1 MDVGSKIK
9 KVLAVWFLCVS
20 LILSTAVL
28 GHAYSSILSFGDSLT
43 DNGPA
48 DGFGIQHFTNGQVWV
63 EDMASHYSAPLLD
76 MAYGGATTGVNDP
89 AAGSPILG
97 LQWQVSKYLIN
108 ISPVVPNNTLIT
120 VWAGANDF
128 IKAFDVPGET
138 IGAPNVAAANVVLA
152 IQALDNAG
160 GQNFLIPNLPDIGK
174 TPAFLPTPY
183 AATATLWSQQFN
195 ADLAADMLTL
205 ESNPLYSAD
214 HFYTLDVYTLINQLI
229 NNPSMYASLGYNFT
243 NVTNSGNNNPPAGY
257 LFWDGIHPSAEGHAL
272 LAYLAEN
279 DLQSV
284 PEPATMLLLGLGLV
298 GLAGVRRKFKE

>member
-1 MDVGSKIK
+1 M
-9 KVLAVWFLCVS
+9 KVPHPVTRHFKFFCTFEVS
-20 LILSTAVL
+20 
-28 GHAYSSILSFGDSLT
+28 
-43 DNGPA
+43 
-48 DGFGIQHFTNGQVWV
+48 
-63 EDMASHYSAPLLD
+63 
-76 MAYGGATTGVNDP
+76 
-89 AAGSPILG
+89 
-97 LQWQVSKYLIN
+97 
-108 ISPVVPNNTLIT
+108 
-120 VWAGANDF
+120 
-128 IKAFDVPGET
+128 GET
-138 IGAPNVAAANVVLA
+138 IGSPGVAASNDVLA
-152 IQALDNAG
+152 IQQLANHG
-160 GQNFLIPNLPDIGK
+160 GQYFLIPNLPDIGL
-174 TPAFLPTPY
+174 TPAFRGSPY
-183 AATATLWSQQFN
+183 QAFVTGWVQQFN